1 MQGLLDEIA
10 DRLADV
16 YRLIEGDAELH
27 VGRNANHFRQRRT
40 QGIDYF
46 HGICD
51 RLLID
56 AKVDR
61 PFAVCSNDVR
71 LDVGRIGH
79 SAQVPDPNRVS
90 LLVHFDNDILNRL
103 NGAELV
109 IGEDVVVEI
118 AGLDIARREDQIR
131 GFDRLHNIQD
141 RQPTRIEQCRIQ
153 INVDLADLAAFH
165 GGGGDVGNL
174 FNLGSDRIERKVI
187 QRPFVQGV
195 AGDSDEGHRNIRD
208 VELDDKRLK
217 YTRRQ
222 AVQDLGNPLHDLHLS
237 DVDVRT
243 PVEPDLNGADAL
255 LGERFDML
263 HIGRRADGFLDG
275 IH

>member
-1 MQGLLDEIA
+1 M
-10 DRLADV
+10 
-16 YRLIEGDAELH
+16 
-27 VGRNANHFRQRRT
+27 
-40 QGIDYF
+40 
-46 HGICD
+46 
-51 RLLID
+51 
-56 AKVDR
+56 
-61 PFAVCSNDVR
+61 
-71 LDVGRIGH
+71 
-79 SAQVPDPNRVS
+79 
-90 LLVHFDNDILNRL
+90 
-103 NGAELV
+103 ELV

-131 GFDRLHNIQD
+131 GFDRLHDIQD

-174 FNLGSDRIERKVI
+174 FNLGSDRIESKVI
-187 QRPFVQGV
+187 QRPFVQRV
-195 AGDSDEGHRNIRD
+195 AGNSNEGHRNVRD

-237 DVDVRT
+237 DVDIRA

-255 LGERFDML
+255 LGE
-263 HIGRRADGFLDG
+263 
-275 IH
+275 